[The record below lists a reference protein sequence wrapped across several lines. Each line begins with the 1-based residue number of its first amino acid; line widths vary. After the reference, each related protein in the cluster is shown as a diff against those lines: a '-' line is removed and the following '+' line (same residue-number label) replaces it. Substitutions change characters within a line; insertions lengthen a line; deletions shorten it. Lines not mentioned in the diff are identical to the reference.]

1 VKYVGVTQFN
11 CDSIEAA
18 TAGSHAVTG
27 VRTAIAALDA
37 VKLERH
43 GARADL
49 VGQPAMFRVLYTLH
63 A

>member
-1 VKYVGVTQFN
+1 MTQFN

-18 TAGSHAVTG
+18 TAGSRAVTG

-37 VKLERH
+37 GKLERH

-49 VGQPAMFRVLYTLH
+49 VGQAALFRVLYTLD